1 MIYGKVFWSKQILKE
16 KYENIKKNRNKI
28 QLMQLGNKMIKY
40 N

>member
-28 QLMQLGNKMIKY
+28 QLM
-40 N
+40 